1 MSAMGSVTNWIIRLK
16 GGDRATPQEL
26 WQRYYKRL
34 IGLARKRLRGAR
46 GRAADESDVVQSAFN
61 SFFQGVRR
69 GRFPRLTDRD
79 GLWRLL
85 MVITARKAIDLIQRE
100 KRLKDG
106 GGKLAGESAWL
117 LGLAGSSE
125 AGIEQV
131 VGHEPTP
138 EFAVAVA
145 EECQRLLDR
154 LPDEQLRTIAVWKME
169 GYTNEEIGQK
179 LECARA
185 TVERR
190 LKVIRKLW
198 EE

>member
-1 MSAMGSVTNWIIRLK
+1 MTPKGSVTNWIIRLK
-16 GGDRATPQEL
+16 GGDHATPQDL

-34 IGLARKRLRGAR
+34 IGLARRRLCGAR

-61 SFFQGVRR
+61 SFFEGVRQ
-69 GRFPRLTDRD
+69 GRFPRLKDRD
-79 GLWRLL
+79 DLWRLL
-85 MVITARKAIDLIQRE
+85 MVITARKAIDLIQRD
-100 KRLKDG
+100 KRLKNG

-117 LGLAGSSE
+117 LGLADGSE

-131 VGHEPTP
+131 LGHEPTP
-138 EFAVAVA
+138 EFVVTMA
-145 EECQRLLDR
+145 EECQRLLKK
-154 LPDEQLRTIAVWKME
+154 LADEQLRTIAVWKME

-179 LECARA
+179 LHCALA

-198 EE
+198 VG